1 MIFTIPGKP
10 QGKGRPRFSTKGK
23 FVSTYTPEKTKE
35 YENLV
40 QESFLRQCKGQYD
53 KDYVGEVKVKIIAY
67 FEPPKSM
74 SKKKY
79 KELIDGRFGYL
90 HKPDTDNVAK
100 VILDSLNGLAYKDDN
115 QVSCLLVIKEY
126 AETSKVEVE
135 IEYLG

>member
-1 MIFTIPGKP
+1 MIQFNS
-10 QGKGRPRFSTKGK
+10 R
-23 FVSTYTPEKTKE
+23 
-35 YENLV
+35 
-40 QESFLRQCKGQYD
+40 
-53 KDYVGEVKVKIIAY
+53 EV
-67 FEPPKSM
+67 
-74 SKKKY
+74 KKY
-79 KELIDGRFGYL
+79 KELIDGRFVYL

>member
-67 FEPPKSM
+67 FEPPKSI

-79 KELIDGRFGYL
+79 EELISKGYT
-90 HKPDTDNVAK
+90 KKSDIDNIAK
-100 VILDSLNGLAYKDDN
+100 IILDALNHIAYKDDS
-115 QVSCLLVIKEY
+115 QVVELEVRKEY
-126 AETSKVEVE
+126 SNKNRVHVQ
-135 IEYLG
+135 ILYM